1 MLQNHNHKHL
11 SFKNA
16 QEMRN
21 KLLEM
26 EGGPQWHCTTIQ
38 FDEAPNE
45 PCKVYYRNVLECAMF
60 KLQNPTFNG
69 HMCFAPCK
77 VFTSMGKHAYHEMW
91 TGDEW
96 QHIQVC
102 QIILSVASY

>member
-1 MLQNHNHKHL
+1 
-11 SFKNA
+11 
-16 QEMRN
+16 
-21 KLLEM
+21 
-26 EGGPQWHCTTIQ
+26 
-38 FDEAPNE
+38 
-45 PCKVYYRNVLECAMF
+45 MF

-77 VFTSMGKHAYHEMW
+77 VFTSMGECAYHEMW